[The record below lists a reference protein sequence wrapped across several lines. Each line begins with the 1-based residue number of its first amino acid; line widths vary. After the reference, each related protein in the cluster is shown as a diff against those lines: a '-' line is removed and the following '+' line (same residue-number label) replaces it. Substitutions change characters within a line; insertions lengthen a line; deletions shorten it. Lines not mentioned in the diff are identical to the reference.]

1 MTTLVRAKSLPRR
14 CCLRLVVFLFD
25 TVLDDRFTEPRS
37 ETVAALRAC
46 AGDVI
51 VLGAGGK
58 MGPSLTAML
67 AHAARQLNDGRRI
80 VAVSRWTDR
89 DAEGLLKEM
98 GVITVRCD
106 LLDRAAVAE
115 LPDAP
120 NVIFMAGQKF
130 GTRDQPSRTWAM
142 NTLVPAHAAERYAGS
157 RIVAFSTGN
166 VYPLV
171 PVTSGGARETDMLG
185 PIGEYAASCVGRER
199 VFEHLSERHGT
210 RVTICRLNYAID
222 VRYGVLLDL
231 AQKVVGGVPIPL
243 AMGHVNVIWQGD
255 ANRIAIESLPL
266 SASPPFV
273 VNVTGRE
280 TLSVR
285 DLAVRFGKRFDR
297 EPKFEGTEGP
307 DALLSNTSRM
317 VATFATPRVS
327 IDEMLDQVATA
338 VEQRIPTLGKP
349 THFETRDGGF

>member
-1 MTTLVRAKSLPRR
+1 M
-14 CCLRLVVFLFD
+14 
-25 TVLDDRFTEPRS
+25 LDDRFTEPRA
-37 ETVAALRAC
+37 ETIAALRAC
-46 AGDVI
+46 PGDVV

-67 AHAARQLNDGRRI
+67 ARAAKELDDGRRI

-89 DAEGLLKEM
+89 DAERALKEI
-98 GVITVRCD
+98 GVVTVGCD
-106 LLDRAAVAE
+106 LLDRAAVAK

-142 NTLVPAHAAERYAGS
+142 NTLVPAHAAERYPNA

-171 PVTSGGARETDMLG
+171 PVASGGARETDALG

-199 VFEHLSERHGT
+199 IFEHFSERNGT
-210 RVTICRLNYAID
+210 RVAIYRLNYAID

-231 AQKVVGGVPIPL
+231 AQKVAAGTPVPL
-243 AMGHVNVIWQGD
+243 AMGYVNVIWQGD
-255 ANRIAIESLPL
+255 ANRIAIEALPL
-266 SASPPFV
+266 AASPPFV

-285 DLAVRFGKRFDR
+285 DLAQRFGKRFGR
-297 EPKFEGTEGP
+297 EPKFEGHEGP
-307 DALLSNTSRM
+307 DALLSNTSLM
-317 VATFATPRVS
+317 NATFAAPRT
-327 IDEMLDQVATA
+327 IDRRDDRARRDRGRAKDSDPRQAHTLRDARW
-338 VEQRIPTLGKP
+338 RILNYPARANG
-349 THFETRDGGF
+349 